1 MFTDSET
8 GGFPGNNNSSQWVHP
23 PFSPPKWMFKRE
35 HDDNMMIY
43 HVFLRQAHAM
53 CQDPTPVFTAQEL
66 WMLWTFICPWILQ
79 KAIHGRK
86 ETDNSRFRQ
95 QTETPQENATKPSS
109 PMGQHM
115 SKPWHP
121 VSVPVWS

>member
-1 MFTDSET
+1 MGSRKTPIFT
-8 GGFPGNNNSSQWVHP
+8 
-23 PFSPPKWMFKRE
+23 PPKWMFKRE
-35 HDDNMMIY
+35 NDDNMMIY

-53 CQDPTPVFTAQEL
+53 SQDPTPVFTAQEL

-109 PMGQHM
+109 HGNGSTHVKTLAPSFGTRLVIAGAGWFPQ
-115 SKPWHP
+115 SSPR
-121 VSVPVWS
+121 